1 MDAVQSVKQ
10 GKLDCVIIDAQPA
23 KAFVEKNDDLKI
35 LDDPFELE
43 EYAIALKK
51 DNTELKDKI
60 NAALAELKRTG
71 LWILSPA
78 ITSAMTQRENLV

>member
-1 MDAVQSVKQ
+1 MLSRQRRSW
-10 GKLDCVIIDAQPA
+10 
-23 KAFVEKNDDLKI
+23 KNDDLKI

-60 NAALAELKRTG
+60 NAALAELKEDGTLDSIASNYIG
-71 LWILSPA
+71 DD
-78 ITSAMTQRENLV
+78 TKENLRMNLRQTQTAPTENW